1 MTCIVALSSGNK
13 VFLGGDSAASDE
25 KSGLILQ
32 VTGPKVFKVGQYG
45 IGFTDSFRMGQIL
58 QYIWVPPVYKPTAGF
73 KNLDKFMRTRF
84 VESIKQTFQENGY
97 GKFGNSTDEGD
108 EGGVFLIAVAGT
120 GRIFTMDY
128 DFHIAEADVDYLA
141 EGSGQQVA
149 LGSLFST
156 RNVKAPRTRVKTA
169 LEASSKFIMS
179 VRGPFTIIEVR
190 NGFHVFLLSCLD
202 YLL

>member
-32 VTGPKVFKVGQYG
+32 VTAPKVFKIGQYG

-58 QYIWVPPVYKPTAGF
+58 QYTWVPPLYKPTAGY
-73 KNLDKFMRTRF
+73 KNLDKFMRTKF

-97 GKFGNSTDEGD
+97 GKFGGSTEEGD

-156 RNVKAPRTRVKTA
+156 KNIRSPRTRVKTA
-169 LEASSKFIMS
+169 LESSAKFIMS
-179 VRGPFTIIEVR
+179 VRGPFTIIEV
-190 NGFHVFLLSCLD
+190 
-202 YLL
+202 